1 MKCPKCKVNIPDNSS
16 QCPVCGS
23 TIQGV
28 RSAGTQDVDTQA
40 SGYGGQ
46 GAGGYSGGS
55 GYGGQSTGT
64 HSGGSG
70 YGAPPKFTGAYSGD
84 TVEPSEHVMASLGNS
99 YATTALSGGGFGKTS
114 LFFTNKRVYAKYK
127 EYTTK
132 GKSNV
137 DAIIDLKEISG
148 TLLSQSNP
156 IALLIIGI
164 LIALLGFGAAVGT
177 GQAFL
182 GIAGIL
188 VGGIF
193 VIRWWL
199 HRTVLM
205 EISFQ
210 GDRVSIMLKGYS
222 YETANQFH
230 KELRGYLATIKNM

>member
-23 TIQGV
+23 TIQGG
-28 RSAGTQDVDTQA
+28 RSAGNQA
-40 SGYGGQ
+40 SGYVGQ
-46 GAGGYSGGS
+46 GAGG
-55 GYGGQSTGT
+55 

-70 YGAPPKFTGAYSGD
+70 YAGQEFTGAYSGD

-156 IALLIIGI
+156 IALMVIGV
-164 LIALLGFGAAVGT
+164 LIALLGFGTAAMAVNPVPAIVG
-177 GQAFL
+177 
-182 GIAGIL
+182 III
-188 VGGIF
+188 GGIF

-210 GDRVSIMLKGYS
+210 GDRISIMLKGYS

-230 KELRGYLATIKNM
+230 KSLRGYLATIKNI

>member
-23 TIQGV
+23 TIQGG
-28 RSAGTQDVDTQA
+28 RSAGNQA
-40 SGYGGQ
+40 SGYVGQ
-46 GAGGYSGGS
+46 GAGG
-55 GYGGQSTGT
+55 

-70 YGAPPKFTGAYSGD
+70 YAGQEFTGAYSGD
-84 TVEPSEHVMASLGNS
+84 TVEPSERVMASLGNS

-156 IALLIIGI
+156 IALMVIGV
-164 LIALLGFGAAVGT
+164 LIALLGFGTAAMAVNPVPAIVG
-177 GQAFL
+177 
-182 GIAGIL
+182 III
-188 VGGIF
+188 GGIF

-210 GDRVSIMLKGYS
+210 GDRISIMLKGYS

-230 KELRGYLATIKNM
+230 KELR

>member
-1 MKCPKCKVNIPDNSS
+1 MLVIKRVDMSVKAQVVIVEVLDMPVKNSL
-16 QCPVCGS
+16 
-23 TIQGV
+23 
-28 RSAGTQDVDTQA
+28 
-40 SGYGGQ
+40 
-46 GAGGYSGGS
+46 
-55 GYGGQSTGT
+55 
-64 HSGGSG
+64 
-70 YGAPPKFTGAYSGD
+70 
-84 TVEPSEHVMASLGNS
+84 EHTLEIRLNHQRVMASLGNS

-156 IALLIIGI
+156 IALMVIGV
-164 LIALLGFGAAVGT
+164 LIALLGFGTAAMAVNPVPAIVG
-177 GQAFL
+177 
-182 GIAGIL
+182 III
-188 VGGIF
+188 GGIF

-210 GDRVSIMLKGYS
+210 GDRISIMLKGYS

-230 KELRGYLATIKNM
+230 KSLRGYLATIKNI

>member
-23 TIQGV
+23 TIQGG
-28 RSAGTQDVDTQA
+28 RSAGNQA
-40 SGYGGQ
+40 SGYVGQ
-46 GAGGYSGGS
+46 GAGG
-55 GYGGQSTGT
+55 

-70 YGAPPKFTGAYSGD
+70 YAGQEFTGAYSGD

-156 IALLIIGI
+156 IALMVIGV
-164 LIALLGFGAAVGT
+164 LIALLGFGTAAMAVNPVPAIVG
-177 GQAFL
+177 
-182 GIAGIL
+182 III
-188 VGGIF
+188 GGIS

-210 GDRVSIMLKGYS
+210 GDRISIMLKGYS

-230 KELRGYLATIKNM
+230 KSLRGYLATIKNI

>member
-23 TIQGV
+23 TIQGG
-28 RSAGTQDVDTQA
+28 RSAGNQA
-40 SGYGGQ
+40 SGYVGQ
-46 GAGGYSGGS
+46 GAGG
-55 GYGGQSTGT
+55 

-70 YGAPPKFTGAYSGD
+70 YAGQEFTGAYSGD

-156 IALLIIGI
+156 VALLIIGI

>member
-23 TIQGV
+23 TIQGG
-28 RSAGTQDVDTQA
+28 RSAGNQA
-40 SGYGGQ
+40 SGYVGQ
-46 GAGGYSGGS
+46 GAGG
-55 GYGGQSTGT
+55 

-70 YGAPPKFTGAYSGD
+70 YAGQEFTGAYSGD
-84 TVEPSEHVMASLGNS
+84 TVEPSERVMASLGNS

-156 IALLIIGI
+156 IALMVIGV
-164 LIALLGFGAAVGT
+164 LIALLGFGTAAMAVNPVPAIVG
-177 GQAFL
+177 
-182 GIAGIL
+182 III
-188 VGGIF
+188 GGIF

-210 GDRVSIMLKGYS
+210 GDRISIMLKGYS

-230 KELRGYLATIKNM
+230 KSLRGYLATIKNI

>member
-23 TIQGV
+23 TIQGG
-28 RSAGTQDVDTQA
+28 RSAGNQVG
-40 SGYGGQ
+40 GYVGQ
-46 GAGGYSGGS
+46 GAGS
-55 GYGGQSTGT
+55 

-70 YGAPPKFTGAYSGD
+70 YTAQGAGGHSGGSGYAGQGFTGAYSGD
-84 TVEPSEHVMASLGNS
+84 TVEPSERVMASLGNS
-99 YATTALSGGGFGKTS
+99 YATTALSGGGLGKTS

-132 GKSNV
+132 GKRNV

-164 LIALLGFGAAVGT
+164 LIALLGIGAAGGT
-177 GQAFL
+177 GEVFL
-182 GIAGIL
+182 AIAGIL

-210 GDRVSIMLKGYS
+210 GDRVGIMLKGYS

-230 KELRGYLATIKNM
+230 KALRGYLATIKNI

>member
-23 TIQGV
+23 TIQGG
-28 RSAGTQDVDTQA
+28 RSAGNQVG
-40 SGYGGQ
+40 GYVGQ
-46 GAGGYSGGS
+46 GAGS
-55 GYGGQSTGT
+55 

-70 YGAPPKFTGAYSGD
+70 YTAQGAGGHSGGSGYAGQEFTGAYSGD
-84 TVEPSEHVMASLGNS
+84 TVEPSERVMASLGNS

-156 IALLIIGI
+156 IALMVIGV
-164 LIALLGFGAAVGT
+164 LIALLGFGTAAMAVNPVPAIVG
-177 GQAFL
+177 
-182 GIAGIL
+182 III
-188 VGGIF
+188 GGIF

-210 GDRVSIMLKGYS
+210 GDRISIMLKGYS

-230 KELRGYLATIKNM
+230 KSLRGYLATIKNI

>member
-23 TIQGV
+23 TIQGG
-28 RSAGTQDVDTQA
+28 RSAGNQA
-40 SGYGGQ
+40 SGYVGQ
-46 GAGGYSGGS
+46 GAGG
-55 GYGGQSTGT
+55 

-70 YGAPPKFTGAYSGD
+70 YAGQEFTGAYSGD

-99 YATTALSGGGFGKTS
+99 YATAALSGGGFGKTS

-156 IALLIIGI
+156 IALMVIGV
-164 LIALLGFGAAVGT
+164 LIALLGFGTAAMAVNPVPAIVG
-177 GQAFL
+177 
-182 GIAGIL
+182 III
-188 VGGIF
+188 GGIF

-210 GDRVSIMLKGYS
+210 GDRISIMLKGYS

-230 KELRGYLATIKNM
+230 KSLRGYLATIKNI